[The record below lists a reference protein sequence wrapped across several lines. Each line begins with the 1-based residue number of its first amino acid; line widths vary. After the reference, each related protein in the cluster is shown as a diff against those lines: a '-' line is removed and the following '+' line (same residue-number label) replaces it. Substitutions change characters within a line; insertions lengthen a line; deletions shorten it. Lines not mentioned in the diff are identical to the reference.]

1 MASKSVPPP
10 AEPEAEETASG
21 EAPRDPRFFAWI
33 RTLGLVRRT
42 GWLGGVCAA
51 IADRTRL
58 DPILVRGIVVVLAVL
73 GAPIVL
79 LYAAAWFL
87 LPDEKGAIHALTLAR
102 GRVESAVVAI
112 AGLTLL
118 SFLPLTQGFWWA
130 GAAYWGEPDFGAS
143 AGRILWTLLV
153 IAVGIVVIVW
163 LARRA
168 EHPDIRS
175 VPATTDDKPETV
187 PGAPPAEFAGP
198 STPPAEGDAE
208 LAGWRVQ
215 QEQWRHQRAAWS
227 AQQSADDRARR
238 AAEQAAR
245 AQEREARLAARRRRE
260 PFVGGAVIGLVF
272 GLAVVAGCAVGLT
285 AAVLHPDRAVG
296 WTAGLGTAVVV
307 FGLALAV
314 AGVFR
319 RRAGGLAALA
329 VLALVGA
336 ALTAPLV
343 VNRTLVPFVGYYGID
358 TTHGGRYARVFG
370 PTDLIVGEA
379 HRPAGTTIDLW
390 QRTGDVRVDIA
401 PGETVRVVASVA
413 AGDVRRVTWKLGRP
427 TDVHRVAPGSRR
439 DGIARYDVTYGAGDP
454 DVVIR
459 ISLES
464 GSIAFGANPD
474 LDGSA
479 ENRGTSTSAPTPT
492 PSSPA
497 TEGARP

>member
-187 PGAPPAEFAGP
+187 PGAPPPSSPVRRPRRPRATRSSPAGGCSRSSGGTSGRHGRLSRAPTTVPVAPP
-198 STPPAEGDAE
+198 SRRPG
-208 LAGWRVQ
+208 R
-215 QEQWRHQRAAWS
+215 RS
-227 AQQSADDRARR
+227 ARR
-238 AAEQAAR
+238 AWPHAGAASRSSAAR
-245 AQEREARLAARRRRE
+245 SS
-260 PFVGGAVIGLVF
+260 
-272 GLAVVAGCAVGLT
+272 
-285 AAVLHPDRAVG
+285 
-296 WTAGLGTAVVV
+296 
-307 FGLALAV
+307 
-314 AGVFR
+314 
-319 RRAGGLAALA
+319 
-329 VLALVGA
+329 
-336 ALTAPLV
+336 
-343 VNRTLVPFVGYYGID
+343 
-358 TTHGGRYARVFG
+358 
-370 PTDLIVGEA
+370 
-379 HRPAGTTIDLW
+379 
-390 QRTGDVRVDIA
+390 
-401 PGETVRVVASVA
+401 ASSSA
-413 AGDVRRVTWKLGRP
+413 
-427 TDVHRVAPGSRR
+427 SR
-439 DGIARYDVTYGAGDP
+439 
-454 DVVIR
+454 
-459 ISLES
+459 
-464 GSIAFGANPD
+464 
-474 LDGSA
+474 
-479 ENRGTSTSAPTPT
+479 
-492 PSSPA
+492 SSPA
-497 TEGARP
+497 VRSG